1 MHCCTFKGT
10 LSWVLWVAKCLC
22 MLCRRWN
29 LHPQTTQEYGFT
41 IVLHQ
46 GGKNPPKKSQN
57 PTCGPACASPDGTS
71 LQTFDH
77 TWDRE
82 PSNRIGTHK
91 KRMEREEKPKRR
103 TTPDPRSNPNLL
115 THPFYNNIRWPIL
128 ATVGVFLIWS
138 LLNRRCWSTRC
149 VARPLET
156 LMSALFRTIYSY
168 GTQLRNTLYV
178 TQRNPQKQAK
188 HKK

>member
-1 MHCCTFKGT
+1 MYCCTFKGT

-91 KRMEREEKPKRR
+91 KRMEREEKSKKK
-103 TTPDPRSNPNLL
+103 DSPRSKVQTQIFWLTPSPTTLDDPFWPLL
-115 THPFYNNIRWPIL
+115 VFSSSE
-128 ATVGVFLIWS
+128 VFLTAVADPPDV
-138 LLNRRCWSTRC
+138 LL
-149 VARPLET
+149 VP
-156 LMSALFRTIYSY
+156 
-168 GTQLRNTLYV
+168 
-178 TQRNPQKQAK
+178 
-188 HKK
+188 

>member
-91 KRMEREEKPKRR
+91 KRMEREEKPKKEGQPQIQGPTQIFWLTPSP
-103 TTPDPRSNPNLL
+103 TTLDDPFWPLL
-115 THPFYNNIRWPIL
+115 VFSSSE
-128 ATVGVFLIWS
+128 VFLTAVVDPPDV
-138 LLNRRCWSTRC
+138 LL
-149 VARPLET
+149 VP
-156 LMSALFRTIYSY
+156 
-168 GTQLRNTLYV
+168 
-178 TQRNPQKQAK
+178 
-188 HKK
+188 

>member
-1 MHCCTFKGT
+1 M
-10 LSWVLWVAKCLC
+10 
-22 MLCRRWN
+22 RRN
-29 LHPQTTQEYGFT
+29 
-41 IVLHQ
+41 
-46 GGKNPPKKSQN
+46 
-57 PTCGPACASPDGTS
+57 
-71 LQTFDH
+71 
-77 TWDRE
+77 
-82 PSNRIGTHK
+82 
-91 KRMEREEKPKRR
+91 PKRR

-156 LMSALFRTIYSY
+156 LMSALGRTIYSY

-188 HKK
+188 HKNKKTCGLEKQKRSGTDRVRHLVVLFDQVVSQLRSLWERRITFSTFVRLVLA